1 MSSGSGRQLIL
12 DLPHRPALGRED
24 FLVSR
29 SNAEAVAFID
39 RWPSWPVRTLA
50 LAGPPGSGKT
60 HLAEVWRRMSNAET
74 IAADRLCEAHVPPL
88 LAKGALVVE
97 DAPGLGLD
105 ERALFHLLNLAREQ
119 GAYLLLT
126 SRESPTGWKLTLP
139 DLTSRLKAIPAAALG
154 PPDDD
159 LLRSVLVKLFADRQ
173 IAVDEAVVSYL
184 VARIPRALGA
194 ADSLVAEIDRR
205 ALEEKAEVT
214 RMFVGRVLAGLE
226 ELRLSGD
233 EGD

>member
-1 MSSGSGRQLIL
+1 M
-12 DLPHRPALGRED
+12 
-24 FLVSR
+24 
-29 SNAEAVAFID
+29 
-39 RWPSWPVRTLA
+39 
-50 LAGPPGSGKT
+50 
-60 HLAEVWRRMSNAET
+60 
-74 IAADRLCEAHVPPL
+74 PPL

>member
-1 MSSGSGRQLIL
+1 M
-12 DLPHRPALGRED
+12 
-24 FLVSR
+24 
-29 SNAEAVAFID
+29 
-39 RWPSWPVRTLA
+39 
-50 LAGPPGSGKT
+50 
-60 HLAEVWRRMSNAET
+60 
-74 IAADRLCEAHVPPL
+74 
-88 LAKGALVVE
+88 
-97 DAPGLGLD
+97 
-105 ERALFHLLNLAREQ
+105 FHLLNLAREQ

-126 SRESPTGWKLTLP
+126 SREAPTGWKLTLP
-139 DLTSRLKAIPAAALG
+139 DLTSRLKAIPVATLG